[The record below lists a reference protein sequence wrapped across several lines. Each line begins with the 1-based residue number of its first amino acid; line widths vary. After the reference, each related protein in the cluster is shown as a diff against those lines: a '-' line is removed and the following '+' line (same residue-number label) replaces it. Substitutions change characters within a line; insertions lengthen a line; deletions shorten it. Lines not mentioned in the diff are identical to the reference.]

1 VNNKNLKLKDIKKL
15 NFKNYDLVVF
25 LVNHDV
31 LIKSLKKFRK
41 KNKEKIFDIF
51 KFLN

>member
-1 VNNKNLKLKDIKKL
+1 MDNKNLKLKNINNL

-25 LVNHDV
+25 LVNHNA
-31 LIKSLKKFRK
+31 LYKSLKKFKK